1 MLPKV
6 KRIIIPNFS
15 ACVFVLVGLKIII
28 IIITTTS
35 SSATAE
41 GLCEHAMSVEILQ

>member
-28 IIITTTS
+28 IITTTS